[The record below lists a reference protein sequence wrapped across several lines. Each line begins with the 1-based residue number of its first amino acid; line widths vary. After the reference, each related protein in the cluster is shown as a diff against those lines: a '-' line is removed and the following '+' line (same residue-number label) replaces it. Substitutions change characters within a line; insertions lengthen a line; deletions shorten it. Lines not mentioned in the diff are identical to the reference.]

1 MRKVRLTLWALV
13 FLALSVILGAKALE
27 LTTFPL
33 LFDGWW
39 TLFIIVPC
47 FIDLFKPGRKA
58 FNIVGIVVGT
68 VILLCC
74 QDVLTYKMVLNLIPS
89 VLFFI
94 IGASIIIRDV
104 IGTKTDRIIRNLN
117 KEKPFTKYDATFSSQ
132 KVDFDGIEFKGVG
145 LNAVFGDIKC
155 NLTNAF
161 IKEDCVI
168 NARSTFGGVTVI
180 VPQGVNVKIKSS
192 TIFGNTTNKCNSKD
206 IIDAPTVYVK
216 SNCIFGSVTVM

>member
-1 MRKVRLTLWALV
+1 MKKVRLTLWAIV

-39 TLFIIVPC
+39 TLFIIIPC
-47 FIDLFKPGRKA
+47 FIDLFKAGRKA
-58 FNIVGIVVGT
+58 FNIVGIVVGV

-74 QDVLTYKMVLNLIPS
+74 QGVLTYKMVLDLIPA

-132 KVDFDGIEFKGVG
+132 KVDFDGKKFSGVS
-145 LNAVFGDIKC
+145 LSASFGDIKC
-155 NLTNAF
+155 SLQNAF
-161 IKEDCVI
+161 IDSDTVV

-180 VPQGVNVKIKSS
+180 LPPGVNVKVKSS
-192 TIFGNTTNKCNSKD
+192 TVFGSVVNKRNSTD
-206 IIDAPTVYVK
+206 IAGAPTVYIK
-216 SNCIFGSVTVM
+216 SSCVFGSITVM

>member
-1 MRKVRLTLWALV
+1 MKKVRLTLWALV
-13 FLALSVILGAKALE
+13 FLALSVILGAKALN
-27 LTTFPL
+27 LATFPL

-47 FIDLFKPGRKA
+47 FIDLFKTGRKA
-58 FNIVGIVVGT
+58 FNIVGIVVGV

-74 QDVLTYKMVLNLIPS
+74 QDVLTYKMVLNLIPA

-94 IGASIIIRDV
+94 IGASILIRDV

-132 KVDFDGIEFKGVG
+132 TVDFDGKEFQGVS
-145 LNAVFGDIKC
+145 LSATFGDIKC
-155 NLTNAF
+155 SLQNAF
-161 IKEDCVI
+161 INGDTVV

-180 VPQGVNVKIKSS
+180 LPAGVNVRVKSS
-192 TIFGNTTNKCNSKD
+192 TIFGSALNKRGAKD
-206 IIDAPTVYVK
+206 ITGAPTVYIK
-216 SNCIFGSVTVM
+216 SNCIFGTVTVM